1 MVEFKEYSRKYK
13 EDEVKYS
20 MMKETVKAEEIT
32 GTTHNY
38 YPFTAALDRNDTFW
52 QKTSLNIVKDS

>member
-1 MVEFKEYSRKYK
+1 MVEFKEYSRKCK

-32 GTTHNY
+32 GTTHSY
-38 YPFTAALDRNDTFW
+38 YPFTAALDRNDTF
-52 QKTSLNIVKDS
+52 